1 MCYHNHS
8 INILFICRY
17 RITNPFIIA
26 IDRHV
31 CVCAEIKI
39 LKQIVYGKYGYKSTL
54 KDFCLSKDS
63 LFIRSN
69 CYCGFCHNNV
79 IKSSSTVWNSFN
91 FTHDQGNDAQMT
103 HGFTW
108 CASIFATKCHI
119 RALLMKSTTNIWW
132 NHWRNNVKSVTFC
145 IFNEVQYW
153 SKSMVKKSTCCVWV
167 SFGAKNQEKLTA
179 RLLRNTFRWSANYIR
194 ITYPFVFS
202 LQWKQERLL
211 TCEDCDILIA
221 MVIYWHEW

>member
-1 MCYHNHS
+1 MGFVIITSLSHHQLFEIHS
-8 INILFICRY
+8 ILLMSRAMMHRWHTVSYGAPLFLLL
-17 RITNPFIIA
+17 N
-26 IDRHV
+26 V
-31 CVCAEIKI
+31 
-39 LKQIVYGKYGYKSTL
+39 TL
-54 KDFCLSKDS
+54 EHS
-63 LFIRSN
+63 
-69 CYCGFCHNNV
+69 
-79 IKSSSTVWNSFN
+79 
-91 FTHDQGNDAQMT
+91 
-103 HGFTW
+103 
-108 CASIFATKCHI
+108 
-119 RALLMKSTTNIWW
+119 ALLMKSTTNIWW

-202 LQWKQERLL
+202 LQWKQERLF